1 MNSSCDFLQRLGD
14 DLSFKIF
21 THLDDPSDL
30 VRVCLVTSSWRQFVI
45 ENSLSKQLCLRLF
58 PDLSGAPHF
67 IEDQGMI
74 DISTIGSS
82 SVTKWE
88 YLQRFHQIYLL
99 LAKSLNP
106 VSRTDC
112 IAVAIGASSTDNNPI
127 ESIENTLEPGDRF
140 HNRASYWSSLGSK
153 DPDVPETLTYGLVS
167 NLCVVSE
174 IHIQP
179 FLAYFQD
186 GFPIYSSRAVRFK
199 MGHQRVSVNSS
210 TNISNDSAVDY
221 DPESDDFIW
230 TYVSPE
236 FPMTQENTLQI
247 FKLPE
252 PAFCVGGVL
261 QVELLGRV
269 QRQATDGLYY
279 LCVCH
284 VEVVGR
290 PLLPE
295 YDVDIIDQSGKCILK
310 YFPNLHESSSTS
322 GEMGHSHGRAI
333 TSRFVRRGVHE
344 LEHIVWH
351 TLLGGGV
358 FADED
363 WIDVYEEV
371 AGR

>member
-1 MNSSCDFLQRLGD
+1 MSLNVLLNF
-14 DLSFKIF
+14 FA
-21 THLDDPSDL
+21 
-30 VRVCLVTSSWRQFVI
+30 VI

-74 DISTIGSS
+74 DISTVGSS

-179 FLAYFQD
+179 FLGLSQLC
-186 GFPIYSSRAVRFK
+186 P
-199 MGHQRVSVNSS
+199 M
-210 TNISNDSAVDY
+210 ND
-221 DPESDDFIW
+221 
-230 TYVSPE
+230 
-236 FPMTQENTLQI
+236 
-247 FKLPE
+247 
-252 PAFCVGGVL
+252 
-261 QVELLGRV
+261 
-269 QRQATDGLYY
+269 
-279 LCVCH
+279 
-284 VEVVGR
+284 
-290 PLLPE
+290 
-295 YDVDIIDQSGKCILK
+295 
-310 YFPNLHESSSTS
+310 
-322 GEMGHSHGRAI
+322 
-333 TSRFVRRGVHE
+333 
-344 LEHIVWH
+344 
-351 TLLGGGV
+351 
-358 FADED
+358 
-363 WIDVYEEV
+363 
-371 AGR
+371 

>member
-1 MNSSCDFLQRLGD
+1 MSLNVLLNF
-14 DLSFKIF
+14 FA
-21 THLDDPSDL
+21 
-30 VRVCLVTSSWRQFVI
+30 VI

-179 FLAYFQD
+179 FLGLSQLC
-186 GFPIYSSRAVRFK
+186 P
-199 MGHQRVSVNSS
+199 M
-210 TNISNDSAVDY
+210 ND
-221 DPESDDFIW
+221 
-230 TYVSPE
+230 
-236 FPMTQENTLQI
+236 
-247 FKLPE
+247 
-252 PAFCVGGVL
+252 
-261 QVELLGRV
+261 
-269 QRQATDGLYY
+269 
-279 LCVCH
+279 
-284 VEVVGR
+284 
-290 PLLPE
+290 
-295 YDVDIIDQSGKCILK
+295 
-310 YFPNLHESSSTS
+310 
-322 GEMGHSHGRAI
+322 
-333 TSRFVRRGVHE
+333 
-344 LEHIVWH
+344 
-351 TLLGGGV
+351 
-358 FADED
+358 
-363 WIDVYEEV
+363 
-371 AGR
+371 